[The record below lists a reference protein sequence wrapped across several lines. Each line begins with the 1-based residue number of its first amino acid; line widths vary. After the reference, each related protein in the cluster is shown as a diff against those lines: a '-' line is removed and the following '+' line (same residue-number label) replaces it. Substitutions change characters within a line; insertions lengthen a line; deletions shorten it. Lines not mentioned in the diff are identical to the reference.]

1 MIDNFEHFSPAVKKN
16 LRLQEIAKM
25 NRLPVVYVVDSGGA
39 FLPLQADIFP
49 DKEHGG
55 KAFGNEAILN
65 SMDVPQVDTLY
76 FKKKS
81 NVSGVW

>member
-1 MIDNFEHFSPAVKKN
+1 MFLSAVKKN
-16 LRLQEIAKM
+16 LRLQEIAIK

-65 SMDVPQVDTLY
+65 SMDIPQVFCILY
-76 FKKKS
+76 
-81 NVSGVW
+81 